1 MIVKKK
7 KNIYI
12 YIYIY
17 TENAYMIGMNH
28 FGKYFEKRFRHNIF
42 FFFKKN
48 YYYCEKITF

>member
-1 MIVKKK
+1 MIKPLSMIV
-7 KNIYI
+7 IYI
-12 YIYIY
+12 YIF
-17 TENAYMIGMNH
+17 TENAYMVGTNH